1 MNIFFKIIRYQ
12 IHDISRSKWLLF
24 YTLFFFLITYGLISF
39 SNDQS
44 KVILS
49 LLNVALIIIPLVSI
63 IFGTVYLYNNKDYIV
78 LILSQPIK
86 RNILYLGLY
95 LGLVIPLA
103 FSFVIGTLIPL
114 IILGKNISAQ
124 IILLLFLFA
133 AGLFQTFIF
142 VSISFL
148 IATWNEN
155 KILGL
160 GLSIFTWLLFSVLYD
175 GLLLLIIN
183 IFQNYPLEKAL
194 IGFSVFNPVDLARI
208 LVILKLDVAALMGY
222 TGAVFQK
229 FFNTDFGI
237 VVSFL
242 FLIGW
247 TVIPLMIGKRKFSKK
262 DF

>member
-1 MNIFFKIIRYQ
+1 MNTLIKIIRYQ
-12 IHDISRSKWLLF
+12 IHDISRSKWLIF
-24 YTLFFFLITYGLISF
+24 YTLFFILITYGLISF

-63 IFGTVYLYNNKDYIV
+63 IFGTVYLYNNKDYII

-86 RNILYLGLY
+86 RNVLYIGLY
-95 LGLVIPLA
+95 LGLIIPLA
-103 FSFVIGTLIPL
+103 FSFLFGTS
-114 IILGKNISAQ
+114 IS
-124 IILLLFLFA
+124 LLLFGRNIPIQFDLLIFLFA
-133 AGLFQTFIF
+133 AGTFQTFIF

-155 KILGL
+155 RILGL

-175 GLLLLIIN
+175 GLLLLMIN
-183 IFQNYPLEKAL
+183 VFQNYPLEKAL
-194 IGFSVFNPVDLARI
+194 VAFSILNPVDLARI

-229 FFNTDFGI
+229 FFNTSLGI
-237 VVSFL
+237 IISLISLTVWTL
-242 FLIGW
+242 FPLI
-247 TVIPLMIGKRKFSKK
+247 IGERKFTKK

>member
-1 MNIFFKIIRYQ
+1 MNILLKIIRYQ

-24 YTLFFFLITYGLISF
+24 YTLFFLLITYGLISF

-78 LILSQPIK
+78 FILSQPIK
-86 RNILYLGLY
+86 RNVLFLGLY

-103 FSFVIGTLIPL
+103 FSFIIGTSMPL
-114 IILGKNISAQ
+114 IILGKNIPIQ
-124 IILLLFLFA
+124 FTLLLLFA

-148 IATWNEN
+148 IATLNEN

-175 GLLLLIIN
+175 GFLLLVIN

-229 FFNTDFGI
+229 FFNTNFGM

-242 FLIGW
+242 FLIIW
-247 TVIPLMIGKRKFSKK
+247 TVIPLIVGIRKFLKK